1 MKKIFI
7 SKDRLLELDT
17 YAEYKKNEVFKKEI
31 LEDPLLKEYI
41 AFEKENKDDAY
52 FIELFK
58 NNIKSI
64 SAFSAKIF
72 AELSIIYMKEIKEKR
87 VCFCI
92 WTNGNC
98 FGINDYS
105 GDKKAFKSFWLESY
119 FYSSKIEEQK
129 EVINKSIDTFIK
141 ELKEKLYE
149 YYNIQ
154 K

>member
-7 SKDRLLELDT
+7 SQDRLKELET
-17 YAEYKKNEVFKKEI
+17 YAEYKKNEVYKKEI
-31 LEDPLLKEYI
+31 LEDTLLKEYI
-41 AFEKENKDDAY
+41 AFKKENKDDAY

-72 AELSIIYMKEIKEKR
+72 AECGIVDMKKIKEER
-87 VCFCI
+87 AYFCI

-105 GDKKAFKSFWLESY
+105 SDKKAFKSFWLESY

-129 EVINKSIDTFIK
+129 IVIDKTIDTFIK
-141 ELKEKLYE
+141 KLKKMLYE
-149 YYNIQ
+149 YYNIE